1 MMKKL
6 VFLLCLTFSIAN
18 LAQEK
23 IKVTYKSQMQVTFDN
38 DDTEIISSG
47 NIDRDQMKKAIQ
59 KAMEEVHYFELT
71 CQGDESSFKKI
82 EKINNDLPQE
92 DGGMRIS
99 FSASGGLSYKNTQTK
114 VYLDDAS
121 NFGKDFIITDSLQDF
136 DWQIT
141 REKSKI
147 LNYTVQKATAV
158 KDSATTLEA
167 WYTTL
172 IPIKSG
178 PDNYWGLPGLILKLV
193 NQHQGK
199 EIREFY
205 YEATVIDILKDSE
218 PIEKPTKGEK
228 VTQEEFD
235 RIMDEQMEKFREMYN
250 GGVDTTE

>member
-6 VFLLCLTFSIAN
+6 VFLLCLTLSIVN

-121 NFGKDFIITDSLQDF
+121 NFWKRFYHYRF
-136 DWQIT
+136 VT
-141 REKSKI
+141 R
-147 LNYTVQKATAV
+147 
-158 KDSATTLEA
+158 
-167 WYTTL
+167 
-172 IPIKSG
+172 
-178 PDNYWGLPGLILKLV
+178 
-193 NQHQGK
+193 
-199 EIREFY
+199 F
-205 YEATVIDILKDSE
+205 
-218 PIEKPTKGEK
+218 
-228 VTQEEFD
+228 
-235 RIMDEQMEKFREMYN
+235 
-250 GGVDTTE
+250 

>member
-1 MMKKL
+1 MPL
-6 VFLLCLTFSIAN
+6 I
-18 LAQEK
+18 
-23 IKVTYKSQMQVTFDN
+23 
-38 DDTEIISSG
+38 
-47 NIDRDQMKKAIQ
+47 
-59 KAMEEVHYFELT
+59 
-71 CQGDESSFKKI
+71 
-82 EKINNDLPQE
+82 
-92 DGGMRIS
+92 
-99 FSASGGLSYKNTQTK
+99 
-114 VYLDDAS
+114 
-121 NFGKDFIITDSLQDF
+121 FGRDFIITDSLQDF

-167 WYTTL
+167 WYTTQ

-178 PDNYWGLPGLILKLV
+178 PNNYWGLPGLILKLV
-193 NQHQGK
+193 NRRQGK

-205 YEATVIDILKDSE
+205 YEATEIDILKDTEE
-218 PIEKPTKGEK
+218 PIEKPTKGDK